1 MKKILKLGFLK
12 ENFIKLIPLSEE
24 KIIYC
29 FKEIILGGSIIKCG
43 LAQIKNN
50 ETKVNSPIIISV
62 PIDEK
67 TNKNYIKRNAFDIVK
82 ISNKEVILSYYM
94 YEKKQKGFYSLN
106 YYDLL
111 YYIKLKMNDNNKF
124 ENETRLYNITS
135 LSSIESNFY
144 SLNLLKNNDDN
155 FVSITIF
162 NGGAEFVEY
171 GYASCINSH
180 DSIFIGEKIKIS
192 FSIKS
197 LFKINDDIFL

>member
-1 MKKILKLGFLK
+1 
-12 ENFIKLIPLSEE
+12 
-24 KIIYC
+24 
-29 FKEIILGGSIIKCG
+29 
-43 LAQIKNN
+43 
-50 ETKVNSPIIISV
+50 
-62 PIDEK
+62 
-67 TNKNYIKRNAFDIVK
+67 
-82 ISNKEVILSYYM
+82 M

-111 YYIKLKMNDNNKF
+111 YYIKLTINDNNKF
-124 ENETRLYNITS
+124 ENETRLYNTTS

-197 LFKINDDIFL
+197 LFKINDDIFFINKNSQTIHSIIDRYSKPINYSTKYNKNYIKYNYSEFYDYIKNNKIKLFFTNSLNEKKSQICEYALNFYKCKKDCEFNIFSH